1 MNNAP
6 PIDPAVEREI
16 QSALDRAQTEHAVT
30 ILHAVESGSRA
41 WGFASPDSDYDV
53 RFIYAH
59 ERDWYLS
66 VYPGRDVIE
75 YPITGVFDIGGWD
88 LKKALHLAL
97 KSNAVVMEWLNSPIL
112 YRGNPEFAAAMREFW
127 LRAADRKALL
137 KHYLNLGK
145 RQVDQNWRTAET
157 VNVKK
162 YLYVL
167 RPALA
172 IRWLRQQGEPLQTLP
187 MNVRELI
194 AGADIPLNIQEAIAD
209 IIARKAGLAEGQ
221 ETGRIPLLDQFAE
234 TEFASAETL
243 IAALPARA
251 EDLRP
256 EADALFRAWLYDRR
270 D

>member
-1 MNNAP
+1 MKSAAA
-6 PIDPAVEREI
+6 IDPAVEREI
-16 QSALDRAQTEHAVT
+16 QRALDRAQAGHGVK
-30 ILHAVESGSRA
+30 ILHAAESGSRA

-53 RFIYAH
+53 RFIYVR

-75 YPITGVFDIGGWD
+75 YPIAGIFDIGGWD

-97 KSNAVVMEWLNSPIL
+97 KSNAVVMEWLSSPIL
-112 YRGNPEFAAAMREFW
+112 YRGNPEFAAAMKN
-127 LRAADRKALL
+127 LCARAADRKALL
-137 KHYLNLGK
+137 HHYLNLGK
-145 RQVDQNWRTAET
+145 RQVDQNWRTAQT

-172 IRWLRQQGEPLQTLP
+172 IRWLRLQGEALALP

-194 AGADIPLNIQEAIAD
+194 AGTDIPRDIQEAITG
-209 IIARKAGLAEGQ
+209 IIARKAGLAEGR
-221 ETGRIPLLDQFAE
+221 ETGRIPLLD
-234 TEFASAETL
+234 EFADTGFTAAETL
-243 IAALPARA
+243 VASLSART

-256 EADALFRAWLYDRR
+256 EADAFFRAWLA
-270 D
+270 

>member
-1 MNNAP
+1 MTNAP
-6 PIDPAVEREI
+6 AIDPAVEREI
-16 QSALDRAQTEHAVT
+16 QYALDRAQAEHAAT
-30 ILHAVESGSRA
+30 ILHAAESGSRA

-59 ERDWYLS
+59 EREAYLS

-75 YPITGVFDIGGWD
+75 YPITGIFDVGGWD

-97 KSNAVVMEWLNSPIL
+97 KSNAVVMEWLSSPIL
-112 YRGNPEFAAAMREFW
+112 YRGNPQFAAAMRDFCA
-127 LRAADRKALL
+127 RAADRKALL
-137 KHYLNLGK
+137 HHYLNLGK

-172 IRWLRQQGEPLQTLP
+172 IRWLRVQGGPLQSLP
-187 MNVRELI
+187 MNVRELMAASGI
-194 AGADIPLNIQEAIAD
+194 TADVQSAIDD
-209 IIARKAGLAEGQ
+209 IIARKAGLTEGQ
-221 ETGRIPLLDQFAE
+221 ETGRIRVLD
-234 TEFASAETL
+234 EFAQSEFTAAETL
-243 IAALPARA
+243 IAALPART

-256 EADALFRAWLYDRR
+256 EADALFRAWLK
-270 D
+270 